1 MNANASQ
8 HAGRLQVALV
18 HDWLTGMR
26 GGERVLELICRLYP
40 GAPLHT
46 LLFVP
51 GSVTRT
57 ISNRPIKT
65 SFLQSLPLART
76 KYRNYLPLFPLV
88 AEANKVRDADLVIS
102 TSHAVAKSM
111 VSKSSLTGSPVHL
124 CYIHT
129 PMRYVW
135 DRFDDYFGPAR
146 VGWLASNLFFRP
158 LAAFLRAYDRSTVG
172 RVDQFVANSR
182 FVADMVR
189 RHYNRDAI
197 VLPPP
202 VNVKRFSQV
211 LRTPEDWYLVV
222 SALVPYKKIDQAI
235 RAAAALKRK
244 LTVVGD
250 GPEKNKLVELAQRLE
265 AQVKFVGSL
274 DDDDLMSYYGRAK
287 ALLFPGVEDFGIVP
301 VEAIASGCPVIALAR
316 GGVLDSMTPSTALLY
331 TESSA
336 DGLEKAIKEFEQN
349 TIRFDEHTLRE
360 RAARFSEENFIARFQ
375 EIVQATLNK
384 APQLG
389 FPKQ

>member
-1 MNANASQ
+1 MNASQ
-8 HAGRLQVALV
+8 HAIQLKVVLV

-40 GAPLHT
+40 EAPLHT
-46 LLFVP
+46 LFFVP
-51 GSVTRT
+51 GSVTST
-57 ISNRPIKT
+57 ISNRPVKT
-65 SFLQSLPLART
+65 SLLQVLPLART
-76 KYRNYLPLFPLV
+76 KYRNYLPLFPLF
-88 AEANKVRDADLVIS
+88 AETNKVRDADLVIS

-111 VSKSSLTGSPVHL
+111 VSKRSHARSPVHL

-135 DRFDDYFGPAR
+135 DRFDDYFGPER
-146 VGWLASNLFFRP
+146 VGWFLSNLLFRP
-158 LAAFLRAYDRSTVG
+158 LAACLRAYDRSTVG

-189 RHYNRDAI
+189 RHYNRDAL

-202 VNVKRFSQV
+202 VSVKRFSLV
-211 LRTPEDWYLVV
+211 LRCPEDWYLVV

-235 RAAAALKRK
+235 RAVAALKRK
-244 LTVVGD
+244 LTIVGD
-250 GPEKNKLVELAQRLE
+250 GPEKSKLVELARRLE
-265 AQVKFVGSL
+265 AQVKFVGSP
-274 DDDDLMSYYGRAK
+274 DDADLMSYYGHAK

-331 TESSA
+331 SEASA
-336 DGLEKAIKEFEQN
+336 DGLEKAIKEFEQDVV
-349 TIRFDEHTLRE
+349 RFDEQTLRE

-375 EIVQATLNK
+375 EIVQATLNNTR
-384 APQLG
+384 QFG